1 MRVWAWPLTALAAGA
16 ALWCAAAGADAS
28 VWWQGGIIYEIYPR
42 SFQDSNGD
50 GIGDLNGI
58 TSRLDYIKSL
68 GVDAIWLA
76 PVYPSP
82 NVDFGYDISDYESI
96 DPTFGTLQDFDRLV
110 AEAGKRHIR
119 VVMDLVLNH
128 TSDKHPWFIES
139 ASSRN
144 NPKRD
149 WYVWRDGKGPGVPPN
164 NWRAWQYDAKTGQYY
179 YHRYAV
185 QQPDLNWRNPKVVKA
200 MYDVERF
207 WIKRGVSGFRLD
219 AITALF
225 EDSKLRDARMIE
237 VPPGDPFAA
246 FFGGHRLDDKYTDNL
261 PEVHGVLK
269 QLRRVADS
277 FRDRQVALIGETYV
291 NDIGD
296 LRRMYGLHNDELQ
309 LPMDLRVGFI
319 DKLDVARFRTLIT
332 EAETK
337 LNGNEPLFV
346 LDNHDRPRWDRY
358 GDGVHNTDIGRV
370 ISTVIIA
377 SRAAAMYY
385 YGDEIGMVT
394 TPPARKE
401 DARDPGALM
410 GWPRFKGRDGERTPM
425 QWTAEA
431 NAGFSPP
438 GVKTWLPIP
447 ASSATNNVATEEADS
462 HSILAWFRAL
472 GRLKHEN
479 AALRRGSQ
487 VMLNPSDP
495 NVLSWLRKGPK
506 GEAVLVICN
515 LSATPQRISFDLGP
529 LGIASGRV
537 RTLLKTPKSDDPA
550 SLTGINLQPF
560 GVYLLQLG

>member
-1 MRVWAWPLTALAAGA
+1 MFRQARVLMALALGLVLWSTPAEAKTA
-16 ALWCAAAGADAS
+16 A
-28 VWWQGGIIYEIYPR
+28 WWNGGIIYEIYPR

-50 GIGDLNGI
+50 GVGDLNGI

-82 NVDFGYDISDYESI
+82 NVDFGYDISDYENI
-96 DPTFGTLQDFDRLV
+96 DPMFGTLADFDRLV
-110 AEAGKRHIR
+110 AEANKRHIR
-119 VVMDLVLNH
+119 VIMDLVLNH

-149 WYVWRDGKGPGVPPN
+149 WYVWRDGKTPGKPPN

-185 QQPDLNWRNPKVVKA
+185 EQPDLNWRNPKVAKA

-207 WIKRGVSGFRLD
+207 WIKRGVAGFRLD

-225 EDSKLRDARMIE
+225 EDSKLRDAAMVK
-237 VPPGDPFAA
+237 VPPGDAFAA

-277 FRDRQVALIGETYV
+277 FNKQVVLIGETWV
-291 NDIGD
+291 NDISD
-296 LRRMYGLHNDELQ
+296 LRKMYGPKNDELQ
-309 LPMDLRVGFI
+309 LPMDLRVGFV

-332 EAETK
+332 EAQTQ

-370 ISTVIIA
+370 LSTIMLA
-377 SRAAAMYY
+377 SRAATMYY

-394 TPPARKE
+394 TPPTRKE

-410 GWPRFKGRDGERTPM
+410 GWPHFKGRDGERTPM
-425 QWTAEA
+425 QWTAES

-438 GVKTWLPIP
+438 GVQTWLPIP
-447 ASSATNNVATEEADS
+447 ASSTTTNVATEDGDAN
-462 HSILAWFRAL
+462 SILAWFRAL

-479 AALRRGSQ
+479 AALRSGAQ
-487 VMLNPSDP
+487 IMLNPSD
-495 NVLSWLRKGPK
+495 NTVLSWLRKGPK
-506 GEAVLVICN
+506 GEAVVVICN
-515 LSATPQRISFDLGP
+515 FTAQPQNVSYDLKP
-529 LGIASGRV
+529 LGIVKRGV
-537 RTLLKTPKSDDPA
+537 KTLLKTPGTRDPV
-550 SLTGINLQPF
+550 SLAAITVPPF
-560 GVYLLQLG
+560 GVYLLQVQ

>member
-1 MRVWAWPLTALAAGA
+1 MSRQARVWMALAMGL
-16 ALWCAAAGADAS
+16 ALWCAPAAAKAGA
-28 VWWQGGIIYEIYPR
+28 WWDGAIIYEIYPR

-50 GIGDLNGI
+50 GVGDLNGI
-58 TSRLDYIKSL
+58 TSRLDHIKSL

-82 NVDFGYDISDYESI
+82 NVDFGYDISDYENI
-96 DPTFGTLQDFDRLV
+96 DPMYGTLADFDRLV

-119 VVMDLVLNH
+119 VIMDLVLNH
-128 TSDKHPWFIES
+128 TSDKHPWFMES

-149 WYVWRDGKGPGVPPN
+149 WYVWRDGKGPGKPPN

-185 QQPDLNWRNPKVVKA
+185 QQPDLNWRNPAVAKA

-207 WIKRGVSGFRLD
+207 WIKRGVAGFRLD

-225 EDSKLRDARMIE
+225 EDAKLRDAAMVE
-237 VPPGDPFAA
+237 VPPGDAFAA

-277 FRDRQVALIGETYV
+277 FNKQVVLIGETWV
-291 NDIGD
+291 KDISD
-296 LRRMYGLHNDELQ
+296 LRKMYGPKNDELQ
-309 LPMDLRVGFI
+309 MPMDLRVGFV
-319 DKLDVARFRTLIT
+319 DKLDVARFRTLIS
-332 EAETK
+332 EAQTK

-370 ISTVIIA
+370 LSTIMLA
-377 SRAAAMYY
+377 SRAATMYY

-394 TPPARKE
+394 TPPTRKE

-410 GWPRFKGRDGERTPM
+410 GWPHFKGRDGERTPM

-438 GVKTWLPIP
+438 GVQTWLPIP
-447 ASSATNNVATEEADS
+447 ASSATNNVATEEGDAN
-462 HSILAWFRAL
+462 SILAWFRAL

-479 AALRRGSQ
+479 AALRSGSQ
-487 VMLNPSDP
+487 LMLNTSD
-495 NVLSWLRKGPK
+495 NKVLSWLRKGPK
-506 GEAVLVICN
+506 GEAVVVICN
-515 LSATPQRISFDLGP
+515 FTAEPQTVSYDLKAQ
-529 LGIASGRV
+529 GIVKRGV
-537 RTLLKTPKSDDPA
+537 RTILKTPGTDDPA
-550 SLTGINLQPF
+550 SLTGITVQPF
-560 GVYLLQLG
+560 GVYLLQIQ